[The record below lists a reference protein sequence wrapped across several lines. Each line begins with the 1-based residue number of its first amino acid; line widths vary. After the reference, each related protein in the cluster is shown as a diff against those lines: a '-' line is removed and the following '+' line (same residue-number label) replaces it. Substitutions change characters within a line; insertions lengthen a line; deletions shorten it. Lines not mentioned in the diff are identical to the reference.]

1 MSTREVKKVM
11 KGTIKTLRESFG
23 FITVEGQ
30 DKDLFFHKSETSQFE
45 SLEEGDTVE
54 FSEGEGRRGDTVAVT
69 VEKIEE

>member
-1 MSTREVKKVM
+1 M
-11 KGTIKTLRESFG
+11 KGTIKTLRESYG

-45 SLEEGDTVE
+45 SLEEGDKVE

-69 VEKIEE
+69 VEKVD